1 MATSPYNDINPN
13 TYGYVQGTVRF
24 SRLTR
29 YQTDNEIVEEAGRRG
44 MKQSEVK
51 HCYAISLNN
60 ARAVLPPNMASD
72 VQACAMRDVIA
83 HEIAN
88 QKNPK
93 NAGWWISPSNFANFG
108 GIYAV
113 NDEGKYAPVELVD
126 GHLTRE
132 LANGLNVTVVMET
145 FKYEHKMG
153 SGVSATPRFILINEP
168 IRYYESAASASTAE
182 LEAALGVTFD
192 KTPIQAPEPLAPTTQ
207 TTQVATA
214 PQQVATQ
221 PQMPTQNTYA
231 QPQQASPAQDDPR
244 RMFMPNPFT
253 FETAQAEAP
262 QPQLP
267 IQIPY
272 DPNGTKGII
281 DDSQMFN

>member
-1 MATSPYNDINPN
+1 MATSPYNDIKPN

-29 YQTDNEIVEEAGRRG
+29 HQTDNEIAEEAARRG
-44 MKQSEVK
+44 MKLSDIK
-51 HCYAISLNN
+51 LCYAISLNN

-93 NAGWWISPSNFANFG
+93 NVGCWFSPSNFAYIG

-126 GHLTRE
+126 GHLIRE

-168 IRYYESAASASTAE
+168 IRYYESAMSASTAE
-182 LEAALGVTFD
+182 LEAALGITFD
-192 KTPIQAPEPLAPTTQ
+192 KTPIQAPEPLAPQAQ
-207 TTQVATA
+207 TTQVVTA
-214 PQQVATQ
+214 PQQATAQ
-221 PQMPTQNTYA
+221 PQMPAQNTYA
-231 QPQQASPAQDDPR
+231 QPHRASPAKVDPR
-244 RMFMPNPFT
+244 RMFTPNPFAP
-253 FETAQAEAP
+253 ETAQAETP

-272 DPNGTKGII
+272 DPNGTQGII

>member
-44 MKQSEVK
+44 VKQSEVK

-72 VQACAMRDVIA
+72 VQSCAMRDVIA
-83 HEIAN
+83 HMIAN

-93 NAGWWISPSNFANFG
+93 TKDCWFSPGNFAYIG
-108 GIYAV
+108 GIYAL
-113 NDEGKYAPVELVD
+113 NENGNYAPVELVD

-132 LANGLNVTVVMET
+132 LANGLNVTVVMQT
-145 FKYEHKMG
+145 FKYETKMG

-168 IRYYESAASASTAE
+168 IRYYESTMSASTAE
-182 LEAALGVTFD
+182 LEAALGITFD
-192 KTPIQAPEPLAPTTQ
+192 KTPIQTPEPLAPTTQ
-207 TTQVATA
+207 TTQVATT

-221 PQMPTQNTYA
+221 PQMPAQNTYA
-231 QPQQASPAQDDPR
+231 QPQQTSPAKDDPR
-244 RMFMPNPFT
+244 RMFTPNPFVP
-253 FETAQAEAP
+253 ETAQTV
-262 QPQLP
+262 QPDPLP
-267 IQIPY
+267 IKPPY